1 MFDLTQITSDVAADT
16 NVLSSVQTLLAS
28 LNSQLAAALADPSRV
43 DVPALQ
49 ALQKQIEDNNAA
61 FSAAVAANTPA
72 AGQTPPAAAAQM
84 AAVIDK
90 AS

>member
-1 MFDLTQITSDVAADT
+1 MFDLSQMTSDVAADT
-16 NVLSSVQTLLAS
+16 NVLSSVQTLLTS

-61 FSAAVAANTPA
+61 FAAAVAANTSV

-84 AAVIDK
+84 AAVVSK